1 MLGLHK
7 FSMVQIF
14 AFFAAYLIAFET
26 NEAVQIRARAA
37 QVFALF
43 VPSRSYGRLWWF
55 TGIRV
60 VLPAAVDPTGLPH
73 RQSTACR

>member
-26 NEAVQIRARAA
+26 IEAMQVRARAA
-37 QVFALF
+37 HVFALF
-43 VPSRSYGRLWWF
+43 VPSRGYGRLWWF